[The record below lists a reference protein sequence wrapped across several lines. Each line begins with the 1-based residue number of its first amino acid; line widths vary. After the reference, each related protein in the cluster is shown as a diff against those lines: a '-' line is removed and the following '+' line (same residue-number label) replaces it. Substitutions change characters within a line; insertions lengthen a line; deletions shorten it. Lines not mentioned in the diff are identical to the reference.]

1 MTTLELKLS
10 LPDRLAEEAQAAG
23 LLTPEAIE
31 SMLRETLRRQ
41 HVEELRQAMATL
53 AAADIPPMSIEEI
66 EAEVKAYGCGSF
78 RTTRGRVRRPFGS
91 LRLPSV
97 SGSCGPALAP
107 CGTPSRP
114 RYRRW
119 NGATGASVSPRHC
132 AVSSAPR

>member
-23 LLTPEAIE
+23 LLTSEAIE

-66 EAEVKAYGCGSF
+66 EAEVKAYRNERRRAGS
-78 RTTRGRVRRPFGS
+78 T
-91 LRLPSV
+91 
-97 SGSCGPALAP
+97 
-107 CGTPSRP
+107 
-114 RYRRW
+114 
-119 NGATGASVSPRHC
+119 
-132 AVSSAPR
+132 

>member
-23 LLTPEAIE
+23 LLTSEAIE

-66 EAEVKAYGCGSF
+66 EAEVKAYRNERRRAGS
-78 RTTRGRVRRPFGS
+78 
-91 LRLPSV
+91 
-97 SGSCGPALAP
+97 A
-107 CGTPSRP
+107 
-114 RYRRW
+114 
-119 NGATGASVSPRHC
+119 
-132 AVSSAPR
+132 

>member
-31 SMLRETLRRQ
+31 SMLRETLRCR

-66 EAEVKAYGCGSF
+66 EAEVKAY
-78 RTTRGRVRRPFGS
+78 RNERRRAG
-91 LRLPSV
+91 
-97 SGSCGPALAP
+97 
-107 CGTPSRP
+107 
-114 RYRRW
+114 
-119 NGATGASVSPRHC
+119 GA
-132 AVSSAPR
+132 